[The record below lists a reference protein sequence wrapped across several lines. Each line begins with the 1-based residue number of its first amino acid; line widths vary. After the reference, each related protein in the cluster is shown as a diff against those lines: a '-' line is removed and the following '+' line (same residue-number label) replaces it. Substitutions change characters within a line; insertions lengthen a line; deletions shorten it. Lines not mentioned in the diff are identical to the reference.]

1 MIYTRTPI
9 NADSAMSLL
18 DVKAHLRIV
27 HDLEDS
33 LIVDLMAAAVAEIE
47 AYAEIAIQAQT
58 ITATTADDVTG
69 DVQLPVG
76 PVSDS
81 AALTVQTIGT
91 DGTLA
96 TLASGYW
103 LEAGQYPVLR
113 ITDAP
118 HARLRI
124 TYAAGFNVIPADLA
138 LAIKEQVGRSYVMRG
153 DEDGKQGLALA
164 AARAA
169 ARYKRVRA

>member
-1 MIYTRTPI
+1 MKFSRTYTS
-9 NADSAMSLL
+9 ASAMPLL
-18 DVKAHLRIV
+18 DVKAHLRV
-27 HDLEDS
+27 THDFEDDV
-33 LIVDLMAAAVAEIE
+33 IADLMASAVAELE
-47 AYAEIAIQAQT
+47 AYAEIAILAQT

-69 DVQLPVG
+69 DVELPVG
-76 PVSDS
+76 PVADG

-91 DGTLA
+91 DGTLS
-96 TLASGYW
+96 TLAAGFW
-103 LEAGQYPVLR
+103 LEAGQYPVLH

-118 HARLRI
+118 NARLRI
-124 TYAAGFNVIPADLA
+124 TYAAGFSVIPADLA
-138 LAIKEQVGRSYVMRG
+138 LAIKEQVTRSYSMRG